1 MPFGLLLDELTLA
14 DLAGELHTTGN
25 RAVQL
30 LTAPLWMALL
40 SLYSVSTF
48 FGIMA
53 GGCLS
58 KLAPSL
64 FTPDLFEKVVDKVV
78 PGDASYH
85 VPPDLQHAG
94 SNGSSLGFSGLE
106 RGGKRSCCSSSSSS
120 SSSTLTTAM
129 SEDSESSLQVPQ

>member
-1 MPFGLLLDELTLA
+1 MLFGLLLDELTLA

-30 LTAPLWMALL
+30 VTAPLWMALL
-40 SLYSVSTF
+40 SLYSLSTF

-53 GGCLS
+53 AGCLS

-64 FTPDLFEKVVDKVV
+64 FTPDLFEAVVDKVV

-85 VPPDLQHAG
+85 VPSDLQHAG
-94 SNGSSLGFSGLE
+94 INSSSLGFSGLE
-106 RGGKRSCCSSSSSS
+106 RGGKRCSCSSCSSC
-120 SSSTLTTAM
+120 SSTQTTAM
-129 SEDSESSLQVPQ
+129 SEDSGSSLQVPQ